1 MKTGTRIQRP
11 RSTGFTLIEILIVV
25 VILGLLAAMVIVQ
38 FVGVRQDAEKAAFVS
53 SAQGFVDAARRYYL
67 DTGTYP
73 NAAPGT
79 LPPGFEY
86 YITSQHWVAATPI
99 GGKWDSQVNAFGVTS
114 SLGVFYGGAAAPKDD
129 AYMLEIDAAIDDGD
143 LTTGRFR
150 KVSNTR
156 YFFTVAN

>member
-11 RSTGFTLIEILIVV
+11 CSIGFTLIEILLVV

-38 FVGVRQDAEKAAFVS
+38 FVGVRDDVEKAAFIS
-53 SAQGFVDAARRYYL
+53 SAQGFVDAAKRYYL

-86 YITSQHWVAATPI
+86 YITPQHWVSATPI
-99 GGKWDSQVNAFGVTS
+99 GGAWDSAVNSFGVTC
-114 SLGVFYGGAAAPKDD
+114 SLGVFYGPPSPQKDD
-129 AYMLEIDAAIDDGD
+129 AYMQDIDATIDDGD
-143 LTTGRFR
+143 LTTGTFR